1 MKKKTLLLALLLC
14 LFTFTACGKG
24 EEKKAENGKP
34 AAESGEASLDKD
46 QYYMGHIGAE
56 PVTLDAQV
64 GQDSYSKNI
73 ISNVYEPL
81 VQIHEV
87 EENKLEVEPA
97 GAESYD
103 VSDDGLVYTFHL
115 RDFEW
120 EDGQAVTAGDYEYG
134 IKRAADPD
142 TAAQAAFLL
151 DPIKNFKAVNS
162 GEMAVDE
169 LGVKAVDDKTLE
181 ITLEAPAEYFIK
193 IVPYRVMYPQR
204 KDMVEKYGD
213 SFGSSTDGIISCGPF
228 KVTDWTHNSEVN
240 LVKNDTY
247 WNKDNIKLEKINYRI
262 LNDINT
268 VGNAFDVGEIDSMST
283 SIKEWTDKLDDKEGV
298 HWYPFIRPTLDF
310 MTINTENKLMSNK
323 KIRQAIQVGLD
334 RDGLNK
340 QVYSGVNTDCTGWV
354 PPTINLGEKPYSEQ
368 IGFKPLDD
376 LIDSVDDPKE
386 LFIEG
391 LKELGMDPDPS
402 KVTLEYKVSNT
413 ADLKGANE
421 YIQANLKE
429 ALGVNVDIVTLEW
442 PVLSNAMDKGDF
454 QISYSAWSTDY
465 DDPYAMLSMFLTD
478 AGVIT
483 TNWSNPEYDKL
494 VKEASETTDTKEA
507 AEKYG
512 EAEKILIEESPV
524 IPIANVTHHKFRYDY
539 LKGLPVSELDTT
551 GLRYVYTSGR
561 N

>member
-1 MKKKTLLLALLLC
+1 MKKRTLLLALLLC
-14 LFTFTACGKG
+14 LFAFTACGKSEDKG
-24 EEKKAENGKP
+24 TENGKP
-34 AAESGEASLDKD
+34 VAEAGEAELDKD
-46 QYYMGHIGAE
+46 QYYMGHIAAE

-64 GQDSYSKNI
+64 GQDSYGKYI
-73 ISNVYEPL
+73 IENVYEPL

-87 EENKLEVEPA
+87 EENKLEIEPA

-103 VSDDGLVYTFHL
+103 VSEDGLVYTFHL

-120 EDGQAVTAGDYEYG
+120 EDGQPVTAGDYEYG

-151 DPIKNFKAVNS
+151 EPIKNFKGVNS

-181 ITLEAPAEYFIK
+181 ITLENPAEYFIK

-204 KDMVEKYGD
+204 KDMVEQYGD
-213 SFGSSTDGIISCGPF
+213 TFGSSTDGILSCGPF
-228 KVTDWTHNSEVN
+228 KVTDWTHNSEIN

-268 VGNAFDVGEIDSMST
+268 TGNAFDVGEIDSMST
-283 SIKEWTDKLDDKEGV
+283 SIKEWTDKLDNKEGT
-298 HWYPFIRPTLDF
+298 HWYPFVRPTLDF
-310 MTINTENKLMSNK
+310 MTINTADKLMSNQ
-323 KIRQAIQVGLD
+323 KIRQAIQTALD

-354 PPTINLGEKPYSEQ
+354 PPTINLGEKPYAEQ
-368 IGFKPLDD
+368 IGFKPLTE
-376 LIDSVDDPKE
+376 LVESIDDPKA

-402 KVTLEYKVSNT
+402 KITLEYKVSNT
-413 ADLKGANE
+413 SDLKAANE

-429 ALGVNVDIVTLEW
+429 ALGVNVDIVALEW
-442 PVLSNAMDKGDF
+442 PVLSNAMDNGEF

-465 DDPYAMLSMFLTD
+465 DDPYAMLSMFITD
-478 AGVIT
+478 ADVIV
-483 TNWSNPEYDKL
+483 TNWSDPEYDKL
-494 VKEASETTDTKEA
+494 VKEASQTTDLKEA

-512 EAEKILIEESPV
+512 QAEKILIDASPV

-539 LKGLPVSELDTT
+539 LKGLPISELDTT

>member
-1 MKKKTLLLALLLC
+1 
-14 LFTFTACGKG
+14 
-24 EEKKAENGKP
+24 
-34 AAESGEASLDKD
+34 
-46 QYYMGHIGAE
+46 
-56 PVTLDAQV
+56 
-64 GQDSYSKNI
+64 
-73 ISNVYEPL
+73 
-81 VQIHEV
+81 
-87 EENKLEVEPA
+87 
-97 GAESYD
+97 
-103 VSDDGLVYTFHL
+103 
-115 RDFEW
+115 
-120 EDGQAVTAGDYEYG
+120 
-134 IKRAADPD
+134 
-142 TAAQAAFLL
+142 
-151 DPIKNFKAVNS
+151 
-162 GEMAVDE
+162 MAVDE